1 MFLYRSVAKMSERA
15 GVLGEDTS
23 TPARS
28 LILATDLYKN
38 TVVLLFL
45 VRYLR
50 LGRRLQLVRK
60 LTNQDPVFYSEHTSL
75 FKLQN
80 SS

>member
-1 MFLYRSVAKMSERA
+1 MSERA
-15 GVLGEDTS
+15 GVLGEDTTGFSPS

-50 LGRRLQLVRK
+50 LGTRL
-60 LTNQDPVFYSEHTSL
+60 D
-75 FKLQN
+75 QN
-80 SS
+80 MDISSRY